1 MLYFYHTNVLKTF
14 NTFTGSP
21 FMIFKELISNLA
33 ILMACLFLYTH
44 FTKSSVLYNTVSL
57 RLKLFMGIMAGL
69 LSNLLM
75 QYSMEFGETMV
86 DLRHIPVLLTA
97 YYGGVI
103 PALITMGL
111 IISGRFLISVSV
123 SSVTAMLLIAAV
135 TISALLVNKLPTRKS
150 RITAMLTSSN
160 IIFTVVILY
169 LLQDVQTLLFLV
181 PLFWGISY
189 LAGAVAF
196 YTIESTREMQILVK
210 RYREDSLTDSLTGL
224 HNVRQFDEKYNFLT
238 NEAEK
243 NKENLSLLYIDIDYF
258 KNINDT
264 FGHKE
269 GDVVLQQLGT
279 LIQHN
284 VREKDIVSRNGG
296 EEFTVMLPDTT
307 LEEAYTTAER
317 VRAAVEKNSFELET
331 GKTIHITVSIGA
343 ASHPETSQAHE
354 LIAEADKALYA
365 AKSSGRNQVVTAG
378 DYGTLEL
385 QMN

>member
-1 MLYFYHTNVLKTF
+1 
-14 NTFTGSP
+14 
-21 FMIFKELISNLA
+21 MIFKELISNLA

-97 YYGGVI
+97 YYGGAI

-343 ASHPETSQAHE
+343 ASHPETSPAHE

-365 AKSSGRNQVVTAG
+365 AKSNGRNQVVTAG